1 MQLTLREALTLAE
14 PLRKARVVAGESG
27 LDNVIRSVNVMEV
40 PASST
45 GCIRESFSCQPC
57 IRCVMKRPRL
67 TP

>member
-14 PLRKARVVAGESG
+14 PLRKTSAVAGEREM
-27 LDNVIRSVNVMEV
+27 DNVIRSVNVMEV

-45 GCIRESFSCQPC
+45 GRIRESFSCQPS
-57 IRCVMKRPRL
+57 IRYVMKRPRL

>member
-1 MQLTLREALTLAE
+1 MQLTLREALTLPE
-14 PLRKARVVAGESG
+14 PLRKTSAVAGERE

-45 GCIRESFSCQPC
+45 GRIRESFSCEPS
-57 IRCVMKRPRL
+57 ISCVMKRPRL

>member
-14 PLRKARVVAGESG
+14 PLRKTSAVAGERG
-27 LDNVIRSVNVMEV
+27 LDNVMRSVNVMEV
-40 PASST
+40 RASST
-45 GCIRESFSCQPC
+45 GRIRESFSCQPS